1 VASIALY
8 WIPGSCARV
17 PFVALEEI
25 GVAFDLRP
33 INRYR
38 GEHETAEYL
47 AINPKGKVPALVIDD
62 LIVTENPVVNQTL
75 ARRFPEANLLPR
87 READEIEALSLMAW
101 FASGLHPTAGLHRF
115 PNLGSSDPAAFE
127 AVRMKAR
134 EELRKGFAIL
144 EARLGDR
151 EWLFDEWSIVD
162 AYAFYI
168 YFRVVGSGLDSSEFP
183 RYAAHASRSEL
194 RPSIARVLDREEAE
208 FSVYEADGIL
218 PEDLPPH
225 QAGRLPAAMMGSPA

>member
-1 VASIALY
+1 MTSIALY

-25 GVAFDLRP
+25 GAPFDLRP

-38 GEHETAEYL
+38 GEHETAEYR
-47 AINPKGKVPALVIDD
+47 AVNPKGKVPALEIDG
-62 LIVTENPVVNQTL
+62 LIVTENPVVNLTL
-75 ARRFPEANLLPR
+75 ARRFPEAGLLPHG
-87 READEIEALSLMAW
+87 EADEVEALSLMAW
-101 FASGLHPTAGLHRF
+101 FASGLHPTAGQHRF
-115 PNLGSSDPAAFE
+115 PNLATSDPAAYE
-127 AVRMKAR
+127 GVRMKAR

-168 YFRVVGSGLDSSEFP
+168 YFRVVGSGLDSTEFP
-183 RYAAHASRSEL
+183 RYADHAARSER
-194 RPSIARVLDREEAE
+194 RPSIGCVLDREEVE
-208 FSVYEADGIL
+208 FATYEADGIL
-218 PEDLPPH
+218 PADLPPH
-225 QAGRLPAAMMGSPA
+225 QAGRLPAAMMGSAS